1 LLYNAPAKVTSNW
14 FATHERAYA
23 TMIGTSANTL
33 GIAIGFLLPS
43 LFIHQYYAAKDY
55 TQEELD

>member
-1 LLYNAPAKVTSNW
+1 
-14 FATHERAYA
+14 
-23 TMIGTSANTL
+23 MIGTSANTL